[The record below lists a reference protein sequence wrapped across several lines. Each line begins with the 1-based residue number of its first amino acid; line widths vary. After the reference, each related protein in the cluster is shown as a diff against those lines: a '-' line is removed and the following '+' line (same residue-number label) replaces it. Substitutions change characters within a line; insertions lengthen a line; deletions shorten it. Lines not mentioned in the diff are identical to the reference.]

1 MSAAPERTPRGDSD
15 RRDLLAGYVVLAVA
29 AGITMGV
36 LALVVQQGRDRPFD
50 FVLLTAGALAVA
62 FGWQALLHAVPPAAP
77 LAAAT
82 SAPALEPPPSLA
94 RMENAVFFACSR
106 AVDAHML
113 LRPVL
118 RDVAAQRLAARGIDI
133 DRDARAAELLGPWA
147 WALLRPDVAE
157 PADWHA
163 PGLDPAA
170 LEKVVEA
177 LEKL

>member
-1 MSAAPERTPRGDSD
+1 VSAAPEPTQRSDSD
-15 RRDLLAGYVVLAVA
+15 RRDLVAGYGVLVVA
-29 AGITMGV
+29 AGIAMGAV
-36 LALVVQQGRDRPFD
+36 ALVVQEGRDRPFD
-50 FVLLTAGALAVA
+50 IVLLAAGALAVA
-62 FGWQALLHAVPPAAP
+62 FGWEALLRAVPPAPA
-77 LAAAT
+77 LASRAG
-82 SAPALEPPPSLA
+82 APALEPPPSLA

-118 RDVAAQRLAARGIDI
+118 RDVAAQRLAARGVDI

-147 WALLRPDVAE
+147 WALVRPDAAE
-157 PADWHA
+157 PEDWHA
-163 PGLDPAA
+163 PGLDLAA